1 MPSSIQG
8 PAGLLYTLARKEG
21 QPPEGASDLRVP
33 QQLGELRA
41 PRLLSKKNS
50 PSKLTATQA
59 VPGNCKSMTHLG
71 ADEGIPCSVIQ
82 KAEVATWALHTS
94 FWTPLYL
101 ESPPHGQG
109 FVSWV
114 TWQHHLTR
122 GQKAQAGFSCVA
134 SFSLNNTD
142 AHGSLGEVLDL
153 SPNCLDPLHMTG
165 YLCVTRSIGN

>member
-1 MPSSIQG
+1 
-8 PAGLLYTLARKEG
+8 
-21 QPPEGASDLRVP
+21 
-33 QQLGELRA
+33 
-41 PRLLSKKNS
+41 
-50 PSKLTATQA
+50 
-59 VPGNCKSMTHLG
+59 MTHLG

-94 FWTPLYL
+94 FWTPLHL

-122 GQKAQAGFSCVA
+122 GQKAQAGFRCVA

>member
-1 MPSSIQG
+1 MGVS
-8 PAGLLYTLARKEG
+8 
-21 QPPEGASDLRVP
+21 

-41 PRLLSKKNS
+41 PRLLGQKNS

-71 ADEGIPCSVIQ
+71 SAEGIPCSVIQ
-82 KAEVATWALHTS
+82 KVEVATWALHTS
-94 FWTPLYL
+94 CWTPLHL

-114 TWQHHLTR
+114 MCSHTWQCHLTR
-122 GQKAQAGFSCVA
+122 GQKAQAGFRCVP
-134 SFSLNNTD
+134 SFLLNNTD

-165 YLCVTRSIGN
+165 YLSVTRSVGN

>member
-1 MPSSIQG
+1 M
-8 PAGLLYTLARKEG
+8 LYTLARKEG

-94 FWTPLYL
+94 FLTPLHL

-122 GQKAQAGFSCVA
+122 GQKAQAGFRCVP
-134 SFSLNNTD
+134 SFSLSNID
-142 AHGSLGEVLDL
+142 AHGSLREDL
-153 SPNCLDPLHMTG
+153 FCFPTVVSLMYDWIPMCWHECRKLGSCDRGCLS
-165 YLCVTRSIGN
+165 V